1 MNDWSLHPFQTS
13 DLVLAGIW
21 VSNSQVSISEV
32 QHKSRKIGLPVKM
45 EAQVHTLRLLAQ
57 PQRELQLN
65 LKTNNIPNCQK
76 IELYGSLTTKDLRK
90 PYSSR

>member
-45 EAQVHTLRLLAQ
+45 EAQMEYTRFISLHNH
-57 PQRELQLN
+57 REN
-65 LKTNNIPNCQK
+65 YN
-76 IELYGSLTTKDLRK
+76 
-90 PYSSR
+90 